1 MGKALVKNK
10 NDIEDHKKKLNYLT
24 DRMTILNRVSE

>member
-10 NDIEDHKKKLNYLT
+10 NETDDHTKKINYLT